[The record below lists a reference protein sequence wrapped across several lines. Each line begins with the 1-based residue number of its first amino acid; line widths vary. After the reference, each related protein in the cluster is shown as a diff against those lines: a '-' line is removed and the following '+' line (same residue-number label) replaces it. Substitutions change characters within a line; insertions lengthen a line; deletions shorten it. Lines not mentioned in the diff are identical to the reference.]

1 MGGNHLLL
9 DTTHGQYETAL
20 KYARKAVGTLPAGD
34 KDSGVQFMLAGIIP
48 MGAIFLESYVT
59 MPWHVMVRFGKWDDI
74 LAEPLY
80 TDRDVF
86 PATIATQHYARGVAY
101 ASKGMVPEA
110 EAEQVRFLEALK
122 NPALAGRVLHNNL
135 MYQDPADG
143 PCILLVNA
151 AVLEGEIEYRK
162 QFLAKERGEASDF
175 TAAFDHL
182 RRGVDLCLNLAYNE
196 PWGQMQPVR
205 HILGALLFEQ
215 GEIEEA
221 EAVYRADIKLWKD
234 NMWGLLGLK
243 LCLEARGD
251 APEELAEVT
260 RLFEERSAR
269 ADIKP
274 AKTCFCAQD
283 AIAPSCCSK

>member
-1 MGGNHLLL
+1 M
-9 DTTHGQYETAL
+9 
-20 KYARKAVGTLPAGD
+20 AR
-34 KDSGVQFMLAGIIP
+34 FC
-48 MGAIFLESYVT
+48 FLEQALFY
-59 MPWHVMVRFGKWDDI
+59 
-74 LAEPLY
+74 
-80 TDRDVF
+80 
-86 PATIATQHYARGVAY
+86 
-101 ASKGMVPEA
+101 
-110 EAEQVRFLEALK
+110 EALK

-135 MYQDPADG
+135 MYQDPDDG
-143 PCILLVNA
+143 PCIHLVNA
-151 AVLEGEIEYRK
+151 AVLDGEIEYRK
-162 QFLAKERGEASDF
+162 QFLAKEKGEAYDF

-182 RRGVDLCLNLAYNE
+182 RRGVNLSLNLAYNE

-251 APEELAEVT
+251 APEELAKVT
-260 RLFEERSAR
+260 ALFNERSSR
-269 ADIKP
+269 ADIVP

-283 AIAPSCCSK
+283 SIEKSCC